1 MDISRAGTASAG
13 ARGNGNLRRSADWL
27 VIADWNIEQDGLC
40 VDAVIRTHGHDYEV
54 RLLYPDLFPHAL
66 PIVRPRNAKGRWLG
80 HQYSGENG
88 VLCLEYRPDNWR
100 PEITGAQMLESA
112 HRLLET
118 ENPLGENRSERPIA
132 APSAHHLTL
141 GQELRGEWVRWYS
154 SEPLQRFLAEQN
166 VSAAGSV
173 KFSLRHPNDNWIILI
188 HEAAPLG
195 GDTWKDVQI
204 PTCIPEAT
212 ASDCWNGVWLDAP
225 DTRRLRSRQP
235 RLLNAARNRA
245 RGWPPA

>member
-1 MDISRAGTASAG
+1 ME
-13 ARGNGNLRRSADWL
+13 NLRRSADWL

-66 PIVRPRNAKGRWLG
+66 PIVRPRNAKGRWSG

-118 ENPLGENRSERPIA
+118 EYPLGEIVQKGPSLLRLLTISPWARNSA
-132 APSAHHLTL
+132 ANGCAGIQVNHCNDFWPSKMST
-141 GQELRGEWVRWYS
+141 
-154 SEPLQRFLAEQN
+154 
-166 VSAAGSV
+166 AAGSV
-173 KFSLRHPNDNWIILI
+173 KF
-188 HEAAPLG
+188 
-195 GDTWKDVQI
+195 
-204 PTCIPEAT
+204 
-212 ASDCWNGVWLDAP
+212 
-225 DTRRLRSRQP
+225 
-235 RLLNAARNRA
+235 
-245 RGWPPA
+245 